1 MKHETYEKYL
11 AHDVELPQ
19 RALLTA
25 WDCLSNYHTDLVLA
39 GGLAIKFLTHPPEG
53 SLPGPVTL
61 DVDFCIHITATSGQ
75 YGNIKTT
82 LSGHGFDWDTAMR
95 RFVRKYQTMDLY
107 IDLIT
112 DDGKS
117 TGGTV
122 IVDDSLPVSTLPGV
136 GRALERCRQVE
147 ISGKTLVG
155 AESTQCVKIAEV
167 GPMLALKLNA
177 FGGMNGRKA
186 PKDTHDIL
194 YLAMNYLDGVEAAVA
209 DYHAEREA
217 GNRAVPLADKALR
230 DYFLDEEGE
239 GALACATFRLG
250 ENDRTEV
257 FESESLAIRT
267 QLVTL
272 AHALLSQ

>member
-25 WDCLSNYHTDLVLA
+25 WDCLNNYHDDLVLA
-39 GGLAIKFLTHPPEG
+39 GGLAIKFLTAPPEG

-82 LSGHGFDWDTAMR
+82 LSGHGFDWDTPQR
-95 RFVRKYQTMDLY
+95 RFVRKYETMDLY

-112 DDGKS
+112 DDGKA
-117 TGGTV
+117 TRGTV
-122 IVDDSLPVSTLPGV
+122 IVDDGLPVSALPGV
-136 GRALERCRQVE
+136 GRALERCRVVE

-155 AESTQCVKIAEV
+155 AESIQCIKIAEV

-177 FGGMNGRKA
+177 FGGPTGRKA
-186 PKDTHDIL
+186 PKDAHDIL
-194 YLAMNYLDGVEAAVA
+194 YLAMNYLDGVEAAIA

-217 GNRAVPLADKALR
+217 GNKALPLADQALR
-230 DYFLDEEGE
+230 DYFLEVEGE
-239 GALACATFRLG
+239 AALACASFRLG
-250 ENDRTEV
+250 DNHRSVD
-257 FESESLAIRT
+257 FEGESLVMRN

-272 AHALLSQ
+272 AHALLPK